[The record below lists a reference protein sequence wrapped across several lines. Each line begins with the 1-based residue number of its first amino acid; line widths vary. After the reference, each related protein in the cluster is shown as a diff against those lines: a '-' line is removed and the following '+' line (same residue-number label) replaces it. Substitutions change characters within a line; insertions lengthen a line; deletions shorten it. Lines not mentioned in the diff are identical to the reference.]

1 MVSEKKT
8 GPSKGKEKEKEEEK
22 PVEKILGDE
31 HWRRWEE
38 KNKLPFVSFVSFLD
52 GAFSFV

>member
-38 KNKLPFVSFVSFLD
+38 KNKLPFVSFLD